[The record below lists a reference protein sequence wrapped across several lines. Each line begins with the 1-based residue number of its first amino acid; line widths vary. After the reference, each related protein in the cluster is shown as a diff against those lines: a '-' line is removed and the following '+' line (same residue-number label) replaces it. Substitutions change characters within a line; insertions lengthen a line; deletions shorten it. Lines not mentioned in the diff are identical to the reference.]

1 MRGITL
7 DPVLTGTADKD
18 VSQRRLKGICA
29 EFESIFITHMLKS
42 MRKTVVETG
51 LLGNTNESK
60 IYQSMFDEKLAIQIS
75 RNGGIGLGEILFERL
90 KDENLGA
97 SPGHGGTEK
106 TFPSSH
112 RIAVPHSMRSTY
124 MDG

>member
-1 MRGITL
+1 MGGITL
-7 DPVLTGTADKD
+7 DPILTGTADKD
-18 VSQRRLKGICA
+18 LSQKRLKGICA

-42 MRKTVVETG
+42 MRKTVIETG

-75 RNGGIGLGEILFERL
+75 RSGGMGFGEILFERL

-97 SPGHGGTEK
+97 SPQTPR
-106 TFPSSH
+106 PSRH
-112 RIAVPHSMRSTY
+112 EI
-124 MDG
+124 DI